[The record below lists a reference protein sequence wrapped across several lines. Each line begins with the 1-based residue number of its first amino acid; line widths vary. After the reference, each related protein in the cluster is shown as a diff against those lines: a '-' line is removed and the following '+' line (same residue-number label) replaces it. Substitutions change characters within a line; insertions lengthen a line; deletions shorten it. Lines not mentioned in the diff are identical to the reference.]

1 MFIRRTRHRI
11 SRRRGS
17 AIIEFAVVAP
27 VLMTFI
33 LGVIEIGRLVMVA
46 QVSTNASREGVR
58 YAAQGKA
65 NSATVEA
72 YVRDYL
78 AAAGLTGTA
87 AGGNSAVAITTE
99 YLAPGGWTATTNPS
113 SLPAGTPVRTRV
125 VVNFNRQSWLP
136 AQFFVGNNA
145 QVEGVAVMRKE

>member
-1 MFIRRTRHRI
+1 MLARRIRRCSH
-11 SRRRGS
+11 RRGS

-27 VLMTFI
+27 ILMTFI
-33 LGVIEIGRLVMVA
+33 LGIIEIGRLVMVA

-65 NSATVEA
+65 NSATVET

-78 AAAGLTGTA
+78 ADAGLTGTA

-99 YLAPGGWTATTNPS
+99 YLAGDGWTATDNPS
-113 SLPAGTPVRTRV
+113 ALAAGTPVRTRV

-136 AQFFVGNNA
+136 AQFFVGSNA
-145 QVEGVAVMRKE
+145 QVQGVAVMRKE